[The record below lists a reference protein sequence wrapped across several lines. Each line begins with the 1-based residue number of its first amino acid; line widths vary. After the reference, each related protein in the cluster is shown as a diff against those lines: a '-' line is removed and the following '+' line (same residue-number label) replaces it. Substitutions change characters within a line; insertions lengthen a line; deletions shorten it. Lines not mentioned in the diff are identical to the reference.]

1 MSTSTPDG
9 SAGEYDDNLFASGGS
24 GSGGCGKRGLCTC
37 SCLVDFSALAL
48 PFDFAGGCFAF
59 EAPAVPLDAVI
70 AAEGFSGGVEVIFD
84 VFEKGGLGISS
95 GLTVCM

>member
-1 MSTSTPDG
+1 MSTNTPDG

-59 EAPAVPLDAVI
+59 AALPLEAVV
-70 AAEGFSGGVEVIFD
+70 AAEGISGGVGVIFD
-84 VFEKGGLGISS
+84 IFEKGGLGISS